1 MPAIRAKPTRSYPH
15 MPGNAPA
22 PRRDNKGPILIRD
35 DITGVR
41 YDVKPSKKSLRRFDH
56 VGAPDRRT
64 PVSGYQPKVWTLD
77 HLSQEE
83 IDRRLAA
90 SASAFDQERLE
101 QSLLHRLLV
110 EREKLEDRL
119 TSPPPPLIDRIEPGP
134 SNYQIPAPPPSDLHF
149 VCTKFLKRAHEF
161 HAIIFAVRDQF
172 DPIFEQLVE
181 YDQKDKAGIMVDI
194 PKSLREGLWKWW
206 DRLED
211 IGNEIETIPRAF
223 KEQDWRNFGG
233 ALKLLKK
240 VDTKLPLVDLCTK
253 LSEMNITLP

>member
-15 MPGNAPA
+15 IPGNAPVE
-22 PRRDNKGPILIRD
+22 RRKAERFFVAKDEIAGIRYKFK
-35 DITGVR
+35 V
-41 YDVKPSKKSLRRFDH
+41 SKESKEKFRE
-56 VGAPDRRT
+56 VGAPVRRT

-77 HLSQEE
+77 HLPQEE
-83 IDRRLAA
+83 IDQRLAA
-90 SASAFDQERLE
+90 SASVFNQERLE
-101 QSLLHRLLV
+101 RTLLHRLCV

-119 TSPPPPLIDRIEPGP
+119 TSPPPPLISRIEPGP

-149 VCTKFLKRAHEF
+149 VRTKFLKRTHEF
-161 HAIIFAVRDQF
+161 HAIIFAVRDRF
-172 DPIFEQLVE
+172 DPIFEQLVN

-211 IGNEIETIPRAF
+211 TGNEIDTIPRGF

-233 ALKLLKK
+233 ALKRLEK